1 MSHIRVLLADDLPVV
16 RLGLRS
22 ILEQAVGIEVVGEAI
37 DGDQAVTMTEELSPD
52 VLILGMEMPNRDG
65 FEAASKIQKKKL
77 SVKILALSANDEKN
91 YVQEVLSI
99 GAVGYLLIDEE
110 PDVIIEAIRGVAR
123 GEKGWFSRE
132 VGLRMAEMIRKE
144 KEEEKITPRELEVLK
159 LLVEGKTN
167 LEIGLILEISEK
179 TVEKH
184 LESIYEKLDV
194 SSRTE
199 AAVYAVREK
208 IVTE

>member
-1 MSHIRVLLADDLPVV
+1 MALIRVLLADDHPVV

-22 ILEQAVGIEVVGEAI
+22 ILEQTVGIEVVGEAI
-37 DGDQAVTMTEELSPD
+37 DGDQAVTMAEDLSPD
-52 VLILGMEMPNRDG
+52 VILLDMEMPNRNG
-65 FEAASKIQKKKL
+65 FKAVRKIQKERL
-77 SVKILALSANDEKN
+77 PVKVLALSAFDDKN
-91 YVQEVLSI
+91 YVQEVLSC
-99 GAVGYLLIDEE
+99 GAAGYLMKDEE
-110 PDVIIEAIRGVAR
+110 PDVIIEAVRGIAR

-132 VGLRMAEMIRKE
+132 VGLRMTEMIL
-144 KEEEKITPRELEVLK
+144 EEPENEKITPRELEVLK

-167 LEIGLILEISEK
+167 QEISQILRISEK

-199 AAVYAVREK
+199 AAVLAVREK